1 MVFLFWRERINIH
14 NEVSE
19 ALSEEDDRKRKKAIA
34 LGYARQLNF
43 WRVSEYPE
51 VKKVV
56 NDLYTDFVIETGLNR
71 KAEDYRTHIRILIL
85 DVYVAHQQ
93 DPEQYIF
100 YSRRRDSY
108 NTESR
113 YCYMSYRLTVN
124 VSDFL
129 IEQGY
134 LSYHRGFNNGHNAK
148 SSRIRATE
156 KLIKLFGIAKVNST
170 MIKRSP
176 NEPLVRLKDADKN
189 LIEFPDTDATK
200 EMEAELKEIADTYEQ
215 QDVQTNLTPDDI
227 QDLRNRFKQKN
238 RSFDPSAIR
247 LRRTFLNDS
256 FLCGGRLSAGWWQ
269 CYPEEYRAKIT
280 INGKKVTELDYVSLH
295 PTMLYHMQGEEVPKC
310 GLYCLDGYPEGCR
323 KFFKY
328 VMLILINAPDEKSAM
343 GAIRLKIN
351 TGKLD
356 SPLPD
361 SKNVT
366 IKKLIDDLR
375 KQHSTI
381 AQFFC
386 SGYGVWLQKK
396 ESDIN
401 MGVLRKLKH
410 KQLPLPLPEY
420 DSFIG
425 VADQA
430 TALKWAML
438 QSYKEVMGQQ
448 FKIEVEKKY

>member
-1 MVFLFWRERINIH
+1 MTTIMNHAKINIH

-19 ALSEEDDRKRKKAIA
+19 ALSEEDERKRRKAIA
-34 LGYARQLNF
+34 LGYARPLNF
-43 WRVSEYPE
+43 WHVSEYPE
-51 VKKVV
+51 VKEVV
-56 NDLYTDFVIETGLNR
+56 EALYNDFLIKTGRNR
-71 KAEDYRTHIRILIL
+71 KAKDYRTHIRILIL
-85 DVYVAHQQ
+85 DAYVAHQQ
-93 DPEQYIF
+93 DPEQYII
-100 YSRRRDSY
+100 YSRRSGSY
-108 NTESR
+108 NTKSR
-113 YCYMSYRLTVN
+113 YRYMSYRLTFN
-124 VSDFL
+124 VSNFL

-148 SSRIRATE
+148 RSRIRATE
-156 KLIKLFGIAKVNST
+156 KLIELFKIAKVNSH

-189 LIEFPDTDATK
+189 LIEFTDTDATK

-227 QDLRNRFKQKN
+227 QHLRDYFKQKN
-238 RSFDPSAIR
+238 RSFDRSTIR

-256 FLCGGRLSAGWWQ
+256 FSCGGRLSAGWWQ

-280 INGKKVTELDYVSLH
+280 INGKKVTELDYKSLH
-295 PTMLYHMQGEEVPKC
+295 PTMLYHKQNEQVPESE
-310 GLYCLDGYPEGCR
+310 LYCLEGYPDGYR
-323 KFFKY
+323 KCFKL
-328 VMLILINAPDEKSAM
+328 VMLILINAETEKKAI
-343 GAIRLKIN
+343 GAIRWKIN
-351 TGKLD
+351 TEKLD

-361 SKNVT
+361 TKNAT
-366 IKKLIDDLR
+366 IKALIDDIR
-375 KQHSTI
+375 EQHSVI
-381 AQFFC
+381 SQYFC
-386 SGYGVWLQKK
+386 SGAGVWLQKK

-401 MGVLRKLKH
+401 MGILRAFRH

-425 VADQA
+425 VVDQA

-448 FKIEVEKKY
+448 FSIGIEKKY